1 MPTNIWKN
9 SGEKNNLILW
19 TLSSES
25 EPGNTDNC
33 QLSKEST
40 DQPDQTKPE
49 DWDTKLNKD
58 TSSIELESEEV
69 EERDQSLK
77 VSLPESQPQLV
88 SINLKPPE
96 TSDQRLKVELD
107 TLWED

>member
-1 MPTNIWKN
+1 
-9 SGEKNNLILW
+9 
-19 TLSSES
+19 
-25 EPGNTDNC
+25 
-33 QLSKEST
+33 
-40 DQPDQTKPE
+40 
-49 DWDTKLNKD
+49 
-58 TSSIELESEEV
+58 V